1 MSFDP
6 DALARLPL
14 ACVHREYPNHVVHA
28 LASDADVQ
36 PPRELTPAFYGAF
49 DWHSAVHAHW
59 SLARLARLFPGCAS
73 APVARAALARSLTP
87 GNIAGE
93 LAYLARAD
101 RAGFE
106 RPYGLAW
113 LLTLALELHEWNDP
127 DAARWSGV
135 LRPLVDLAARR
146 LTDWLP
152 KLTHPVRTGEH
163 SQTAFSLG
171 LALDWA
177 RGVGASAHEELFGAR
192 LLGFHGAD
200 RDAPMHR
207 EPSGQDF
214 LSPSLA
220 EADVMRRVL
229 GPDDFARWLD
239 GFLPALLSEAGA
251 AWLVPVATRDRADGK
266 LAHLDGLN
274 LSRAWMLEG
283 IAAGL
288 PVDDARVPLLLASKG
303 AHAQAGLLALA
314 SEHYEVG
321 HWLGTFAIYLATQR
335 GIAT

>member
-1 MSFDP
+1 MMVALDP

-14 ACVHREYPNHVVHA
+14 GCIHREYPNHIAHEM
-28 LASDADVQ
+28 ASEADVL
-36 PPRELTPAFYGAF
+36 PPHRLTPAFYGAF

-59 SLARLARLFPGCAS
+59 SLARIARLYPTCAS
-73 APVARAALARSLTP
+73 AAAARAALARSFTP
-87 GNIAGE
+87 ENIAGE
-93 LAYLARAD
+93 VAYLGRAD
-101 RAGFE
+101 RVCFE

-113 LLTLALELHEWNDP
+113 LLTLALELHEWADP
-127 DAARWSGV
+127 EAARWSEV
-135 LRPLVDLAARR
+135 LRPLTEIAAKRLA
-146 LTDWLP
+146 DWLP

-171 LALDWA
+171 LAIDWA
-177 RGVGASAHEELFGAR
+177 RGVGETEHAALYAGRVLA
-192 LLGFHGAD
+192 FHGDD

-207 EPSGQDF
+207 EPSGHDF

-229 GPDDFARWLD
+229 EPPAFARWLD
-239 GFLPALLSEAGA
+239 AFLPRLPEGG
-251 AWLVPVATRDRADGK
+251 LVPAVTRDRSDGK

-288 PVDDARVPLLLASKG
+288 PADDPRRPALLGVAGEHAR
-303 AHAQAGLLALA
+303 AGLEALA
-314 SEHYEVG
+314 SDDYAVS
-321 HWLGTFAIYLATQR
+321 HWLGSYAVYLATKR
-335 GIAT
+335 GLGG

>member
-1 MSFDP
+1 MSSLDP

-14 ACVHREYPNHVVHA
+14 GCVHREYPNHVVHA
-28 LASDADVQ
+28 MASEADAL
-36 PPRELTPAFYGAF
+36 PPHRLTPAFYGAF

-59 SLARLARLFPGCAS
+59 SLARIARLFPACAS
-73 APVARAALARSLTP
+73 APAARDALARSLTTE
-87 GNIAGE
+87 NIAGE
-93 LAYLARAD
+93 VAYLGRTD
-101 RAGFE
+101 RVGFE

-113 LLTLALELHEWNDP
+113 LLTLALELHAWSDP
-127 DAARWSGV
+127 EAARWSAV
-135 LRPLVDLAARR
+135 LRPLTDLAAKR
-146 LTDWLP
+146 LADWLP

-171 LALDWA
+171 LAIDWA
-177 RGVGASAHEELFGAR
+177 GGVGETELAALFAAR
-192 LLGFHGAD
+192 VLAFHGDD
-200 RDAPMHR
+200 RDAPLHR

-229 GPDDFARWLD
+229 GPADFSRWLEA
-239 GFLPALLSEAGA
+239 FFTRLPEG
-251 AWLVPVATRDRADGK
+251 WLVPAVTRDRADGK

-288 PVDDARVPLLLASKG
+288 PADDARRPDLLRVAG
-303 AHAQAGLLALA
+303 EHARAGLSALQ
-314 SEHYEVG
+314 SEHYEVS
-321 HWLGTFAIYLATQR
+321 HWLGTFAVYLTTKR
-335 GIAT
+335 GLGA